1 MVPVCA
7 AHAFSID
14 EIMLHAEQKSWYAG
28 KNLQAGDFFTYGICD
43 GTAVART
50 DCYTVR
56 MDFYAL
62 MESGNRNI
70 WMVQAEIHDGDQTTP
85 HILAVDASSLDIKT
99 IDFVAEPYADSIE
112 RTVFFIG
119 EFASEHSPGQL
130 SIGSTW
136 GELASL
142 DPNSELTV
150 MSRGYYSIPA
160 GKDDIDVYL
169 VQHTLFDTSS
179 FAIHRDIPL
188 PVSGILYD
196 PYWPLPEPRVLF
208 VFELVDTN
216 L

>member
-43 GTAVART
+43 GT
-50 DCYTVR
+50 
-56 MDFYAL
+56 
-62 MESGNRNI
+62 
-70 WMVQAEIHDGDQTTP
+70 
-85 HILAVDASSLDIKT
+85 
-99 IDFVAEPYADSIE
+99 
-112 RTVFFIG
+112 
-119 EFASEHSPGQL
+119 
-130 SIGSTW
+130 
-136 GELASL
+136 
-142 DPNSELTV
+142 
-150 MSRGYYSIPA
+150 
-160 GKDDIDVYL
+160 
-169 VQHTLFDTSS
+169 QHTLFDTSS